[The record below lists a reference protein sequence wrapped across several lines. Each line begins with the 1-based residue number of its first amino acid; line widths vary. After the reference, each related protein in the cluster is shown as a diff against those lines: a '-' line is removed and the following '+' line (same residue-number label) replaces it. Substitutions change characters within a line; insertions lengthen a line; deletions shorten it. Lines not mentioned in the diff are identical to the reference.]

1 MSGIDWLRNQ
11 PLYLD
16 LRWSMSE
23 GLLRA
28 WRRRRIQRQI
38 LNTPPVRTARTG
50 SVEVRA
56 LTWRRDCV
64 DLIWALKSFYLFSR
78 VDYPLYIHDGGLARG
93 QGEFLSKHFPD
104 ATVVLANDAEREVT
118 AELLRRGLN
127 RCLEYRGLNVTTRKL
142 FDFFL
147 LSKADYIVSIDSDI
161 VFFRRPELLC
171 VPPEGHRENRYN
183 KDEGYWY
190 SMKLDELE
198 ASFGIRPIEYINSGL
213 SVVLRQSIDFDA
225 IERWLQH
232 PKLFA
237 DRWVTEQ
244 TLHALCSAVN
254 GEAMLLPESYKVSVK
269 PGLTPDI
276 VCKHYPGFFRP
287 LHYEEG
293 MSHLLET
300 GFLDALRS
308 ARTSPPRT
316 RSELP
321 GA

>member
-1 MSGIDWLRNQ
+1 M
-11 PLYLD
+11 
-16 LRWSMSE
+16 
-23 GLLRA
+23 
-28 WRRRRIQRQI
+28 
-38 LNTPPVRTARTG
+38 
-50 SVEVRA
+50 EVRA

-64 DLIWALKSFYLFSR
+64 DLIWALKSFYLFSG

-93 QGEFLSKHFPD
+93 QAGFLSKHFPD
-104 ATVVLANDAEREVT
+104 AKVVLADQAEHEVH
-118 AELLRRGLN
+118 AELLRRGLK
-127 RCLEYRGLNVTTRKL
+127 RCWEYRGLNVTTRKL

-161 VFFRRPELLC
+161 VFFRRPDLLC
-171 VPPEGHRENRYN
+171 VPPEGNRENRYN

-198 ASFGIRPIEYINSGL
+198 ASFGIRPMEYINSGL
-213 SVVLRQSIDFDA
+213 SLVRRQSIDFDA

-244 TLHALCSAVN
+244 TLHALCSKVS
-254 GEAMLLPESYKVSVK
+254 GGAMLLPESYKVSVK
-269 PGLTPDI
+269 AGLTPDM

-293 MSHLLET
+293 MSHLIET

-308 ARTSPPRT
+308 GRPTQAQTPSV
-316 RSELP
+316 LP